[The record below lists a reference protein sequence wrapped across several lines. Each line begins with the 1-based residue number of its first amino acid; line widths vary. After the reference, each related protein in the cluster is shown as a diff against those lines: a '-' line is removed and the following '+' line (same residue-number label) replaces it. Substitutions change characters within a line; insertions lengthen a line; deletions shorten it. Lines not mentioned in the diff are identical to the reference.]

1 MGGMSATTGL
11 VEKGNIDLNARPVV
25 KNQDGSISTVRSIS
39 VGTDKGEVLV
49 PTVSDDGRILADKD
63 AINLYKETG
72 KHLGIF
78 KTPEEATR
86 YAENLHKD
94 QAKMY
99 AQNSPTK
106 TTNKNNNMGG
116 TAATPIPASP
126 NIPVSR
132 GTYDAEGNA
141 TTLSSE
147 QEQLRNADLASEAQK
162 AQEFQAARDSAEMD
176 FQNKQMSDFN
186 NTSSNSN
193 IDNEALETPSE
204 YMKAKTAKKM
214 KKRK

>member
-1 MGGMSATTGL
+1 MANTNGM

-25 KNQDGSISTVRSIS
+25 KNPDGSISTVRSIS

-63 AINLYKETG
+63 AIELYKTTG

-78 KTPEEATR
+78 KTPEEATK
-86 YAENLHKD
+86 YAENLHND

-99 AQNSPTK
+99 VNKSQQKTPNQNNT
-106 TTNKNNNMGG
+106 MGG
-116 TAATPIPASP
+116 TSAIPSPASP

-132 GTYDAEGNA
+132 GTYDTEGNA
-141 TTLSSE
+141 VTLTPE

-176 FQNKQMSDFN
+176 FQNKQMSDFT

-193 IDNEALETPSE
+193 IDNEALESQSE